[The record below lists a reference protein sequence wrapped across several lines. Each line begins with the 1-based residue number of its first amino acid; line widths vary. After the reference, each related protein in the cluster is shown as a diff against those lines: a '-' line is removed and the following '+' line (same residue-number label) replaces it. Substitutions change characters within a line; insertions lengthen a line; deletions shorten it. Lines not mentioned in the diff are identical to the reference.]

1 MTAAGPD
8 SGRAHAVYPVVR
20 LFAALALMTI
30 GGSGM
35 YAAIMVLK
43 PAAAEFDISRAA
55 SSLPYTLQMLGFG
68 LGGVAMGWASD
79 RWGVMRPTLLASLTL
94 PAGFVLASRA
104 DGIWELALAHGLL
117 IGAVGASATMAPLVA
132 DISHWFDRRRGIAV
146 AIVISGSY
154 TAGAIWPPVFQ
165 HFFDLYGWRETYFG
179 HAIFCL
185 VAMALLSLV
194 FYRRPEVAEVSS
206 DDHAGSGWRKPLG
219 MTPGLLQVILCAAGI
234 GCCVA
239 MAMPQVH
246 ITAYVTDLGYAAQHG
261 ANMLGLMLACGIV
274 SRLGSGWISDRIGGL
289 KTLLLGS
296 SLQCVMLLAF
306 LPTSGLTM
314 LYVVSALFG
323 LSQGG
328 IVPSYTIII
337 RRYFP
342 PRGAGWRIA
351 TVLLFTMIGMALGG
365 WMSAALYDLTGNYRA
380 AFINAVAFNL
390 VHMTLAYILLRR
402 RRLERPILATA

>member
-1 MTAAGPD
+1 MAAAGPI
-8 SGRAHAVYPVVR
+8 SGRWDAAYPLVR
-20 LFAALALMTI
+20 LVAALMLMTI

-43 PAAAEFDISRAA
+43 PATAEFAVARAWG
-55 SSLPYTLQMLGFG
+55 SLPYTLQMLGFG

-79 RWGVMRPTLLASLTL
+79 RWGVMRPSLLASLTL

-104 DGIWELALAHGLL
+104 EGIWELALVHALL

-154 TAGAIWPPVFQ
+154 TAGAIWPPIFQ
-165 HFFDLYGWRETYFG
+165 HFFDLYGWRATYFG
-179 HAIFCL
+179 HAVFC
-185 VAMALLSLV
+185 VIAMPLLSLL
-194 FYRRPEVAEVSS
+194 FYRRPQSVATS
-206 DDHAGSGWRKPLG
+206 DEDAERSGWRRPLG
-219 MTPGLLQVILCAAGI
+219 MAPGLLQVILCAAGV

-246 ITAYVTDLGYAAQHG
+246 ITAYVTDLGYTAQHG

-296 SLQCVMLLAF
+296 SLQCLMLLAF
-306 LPTSGLTM
+306 LPVSGLEM

-342 PRGAGWRIA
+342 PGGAGWRIA
-351 TVLLFTMIGMALGG
+351 TVLLFTMLGMALGG
-365 WMSAALYDLTGNYRA
+365 WMSALLYDLTGNYKA

-390 VHMTLAYILLRR
+390 FNMALAYILLRR
-402 RRLERPILATA
+402 RHWDRPILATA